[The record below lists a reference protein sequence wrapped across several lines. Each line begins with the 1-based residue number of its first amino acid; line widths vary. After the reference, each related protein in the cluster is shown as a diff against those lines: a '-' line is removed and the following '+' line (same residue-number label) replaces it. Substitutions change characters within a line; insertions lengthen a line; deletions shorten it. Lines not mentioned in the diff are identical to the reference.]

1 MPSVHRIQSMLKLIR
16 CVVPLENWEA
26 IVMNLVSIGADIN
39 LYQTHE
45 ESPDRMRIGVYR
57 GHEYEI
63 HLPGLVLEIITDE
76 SWVADMVRT
85 IEADSLSLTGSR
97 AIEIFPIE
105 ESYRIRD
112 GFMDAR

>member
-1 MPSVHRIQSMLKLIR
+1 MLKLIR
-16 CVVPLENWEA
+16 CVVPLENWES
-26 IVMNLVSIGADIN
+26 IVRSVVSAGADIN
-39 LYQTHE
+39 FYQTHE
-45 ESPDRMRIGVYR
+45 DSPARTRIGVYR
-57 GHEYEI
+57 GHEYEV

-85 IEADSLSLTGSR
+85 IEGADDCSLTGSR

-112 GFMDAR
+112 GFMDGR